1 MSYTGRVTEALDY
14 LMLTPRSSTLQAKC
28 NLCEASIE
36 VSPEVL
42 QVNAGLI
49 TCETCGAEFNAAWN
63 LIDRIPNPILG
74 STIPVKISTF
84 SSLDHEKPLTT
95 PTDDR
100 SASNPAD
107 GYEAGGSFYSSGR
120 TEPRL
125 QIWVD
130 DDSQAPDKDPSVNPR
145 PPEPTEEKSTTRSI
159 WPLAGIFIAV
169 FGLFF
174 QVRFVLLEEIA
185 SAPQMRPFIAA
196 LCRQTGCELAPPLNK
211 PAISVTHSSI
221 DLHRTAPEALI
232 VRVHLL
238 NHSHNSE
245 NYPSL
250 EISLNSASGEL
261 LGRRTYLPR
270 EYGVASGAV
279 VIGSGREAVVRL
291 VLANVDPRVRGLSA
305 RAVRS

>member
-1 MSYTGRVTEALDY
+1 
-14 LMLTPRSSTLQAKC
+14 MLTPRSSTLQARC
-28 NLCEASIE
+28 NLCEALIE

-63 LIDRIPNPILG
+63 LIDQIPNPILG
-74 STIPVKISTF
+74 STIPAKISTF
-84 SSLDHEKPLTT
+84 SSLNHEKPLTT
-95 PTDDR
+95 PAEDH
-100 SASNPAD
+100 SASNPVEGDETD
-107 GYEAGGSFYSSGR
+107 GPFYASGR

-125 QIWVD
+125 QAWVD
-130 DDSQAPDKDPSVNPR
+130 DEPQAPDEGPSINLK
-145 PPEPTEEKSTTRSI
+145 PPHPLAEKSTSRSI
-159 WPLAGIFIAV
+159 WPLAGVLIAV
-169 FGLFF
+169 FSLFF
-174 QVRFVLLEEIA
+174 QVRFIVLEEIA

-196 LCRQTGCELAPPLNK
+196 LCRQTGCELAPPLNG

-245 NYPSL
+245 DYPSL
-250 EISLNSASGEL
+250 EISLNGASGEL

-270 EYGVASGAV
+270 EYGVTGGAS

>member
-1 MSYTGRVTEALDY
+1 
-14 LMLTPRSSTLQAKC
+14 MLTPPSSKLQARC

-36 VSPEVL
+36 VSPEML
-42 QVNAGLI
+42 QVNSGLI
-49 TCETCGAEFNAAWN
+49 ACETCGAEFNAAWH
-63 LIDRIPNPILG
+63 LIDQIPNPILA
-74 STIPVKISTF
+74 STIPVTISTV
-84 SSLDHEKPLTT
+84 SSLRPEQPSTT
-95 PTDDR
+95 PAADR
-100 SASNPAD
+100 HTTHPVEGDEAS
-107 GYEAGGSFYSSGR
+107 GSFYASGR

-125 QIWVD
+125 QVWGD
-130 DDSQAPDKDPSVNPR
+130 DDSRTPDEDPSVNLK
-145 PPEPTEEKSTTRSI
+145 PPHPTAGKSTTRSI
-159 WPLAGIFIAV
+159 WPFAGILIAV
-169 FGLFF
+169 FSLFF

-196 LCRQTGCELAPPLNK
+196 LCRQTGCELAPPLNG
-211 PAISVTHSSI
+211 PAISVTDSRI

-250 EISLNSASGEL
+250 EISLNGASGEL

-270 EYGVASGAV
+270 EYGVAGGAV

-291 VLANVDPRVRGLSA
+291 VLANVDPRVRGVSA

>member
-1 MSYTGRVTEALDY
+1 
-14 LMLTPRSSTLQAKC
+14 MLTPRSSKLQARC

-36 VSPEVL
+36 ISPEVL
-42 QVNAGLI
+42 QVNTGLI
-49 TCETCGAEFNAAWN
+49 ACETCGAEFNAAWN
-63 LIDRIPNPILG
+63 LIDQIPNPILA
-74 STIPVKISTF
+74 SAIPAKISTF
-84 SSLDHEKPLTT
+84 SSLNDEKPLTT
-95 PTDDR
+95 PADDR
-100 SASNPAD
+100 STNYPED
-107 GYEAGGSFYSSGR
+107 DYEAVGSFYSSGR
-120 TEPRL
+120 PEPRL
-125 QIWVD
+125 QAWVD
-130 DDSQAPDKDPSVNPR
+130 DDSQAPDEDPSVSLR
-145 PPEPTEEKSTTRSI
+145 PPDPTEEKLASRSI
-159 WPLAGIFIAV
+159 WPFAGILIAV

-174 QVRFVLLEEIA
+174 QVRFVLLDEIA

-196 LCRQTGCELAPPLNK
+196 LCRQTGCELAPPLNG

-250 EISLNSASGEL
+250 EISLNGASGEL
-261 LGRRTYLPR
+261 LGRRTYLPH
-270 EYGVASGAV
+270 EYGVANGAV

>member
-1 MSYTGRVTEALDY
+1 
-14 LMLTPRSSTLQAKC
+14 MLK
-28 NLCEASIE
+28 
-36 VSPEVL
+36 
-42 QVNAGLI
+42 VNSGLI
-49 TCETCGAEFNAAWN
+49 ACETCGAEFNAAWN
-63 LIDRIPNPILG
+63 LIDQIPNPILA

-84 SSLDHEKPLTT
+84 SSLNPQQPTTT
-95 PTDDR
+95 PADDR
-100 SASNPAD
+100 RATHPVEGD
-107 GYEAGGSFYSSGR
+107 EAGGSFYASGYASGR

-125 QIWVD
+125 QVWRD
-130 DDSQAPDKDPSVNPR
+130 DDSQTPDEDPSVNLKLPH
-145 PPEPTEEKSTTRSI
+145 PTAGKSTTRSI
-159 WPLAGIFIAV
+159 WPFAGILIAV
-169 FGLFF
+169 FSLFF

-196 LCRQTGCELAPPLNK
+196 LCRQTGCELAPPLNG
-211 PAISVTHSSI
+211 PAISVTDSRI

-250 EISLNSASGEL
+250 EISLNGASGEL

-270 EYGVASGAV
+270 EYGVAGGAV

-291 VLANVDPRVRGLSA
+291 VLANVDPRVRGVSA

>member
-1 MSYTGRVTEALDY
+1 
-14 LMLTPRSSTLQAKC
+14 MLTPRSSKLQARC

-36 VSPEVL
+36 VSPEML
-42 QVNAGLI
+42 KVNSGLI
-49 TCETCGAEFNAAWN
+49 ACETCGAEFNAAWN
-63 LIDRIPNPILG
+63 LIDQIPNPILA
-74 STIPVKISTF
+74 STIPVRISTF
-84 SSLDHEKPLTT
+84 SGLRPQQPSTT
-95 PTDDR
+95 P
-100 SASNPAD
+100 AD
-107 GYEAGGSFYSSGR
+107 NRCATHPVDGDEAGDSFYASGYASGR

-125 QIWVD
+125 QVWRD
-130 DDSQAPDKDPSVNPR
+130 DDSQTPDEDPSVNLKLPH
-145 PPEPTEEKSTTRSI
+145 PTAGKSTTRSI
-159 WPLAGIFIAV
+159 WPFAGILIAV
-169 FGLFF
+169 FSLFF

-196 LCRQTGCELAPPLNK
+196 LCRQTGCELAPPLNR
-211 PAISVTHSSI
+211 PAISVTDSRI

-250 EISLNSASGEL
+250 EISLNGASGEL

-270 EYGVASGAV
+270 EYGVAGGAV

-291 VLANVDPRVRGLSA
+291 VLANVDPRVRGVSA

>member
-1 MSYTGRVTEALDY
+1 
-14 LMLTPRSSTLQAKC
+14 MLTPRSSTLQARC

-36 VSPEVL
+36 VSPEML
-42 QVNAGLI
+42 KVNSGLI
-49 TCETCGAEFNAAWN
+49 ACETCGAEFNAAWN
-63 LIDRIPNPILG
+63 LIDQIPNPILA

-84 SSLDHEKPLTT
+84 SSLNPQQPSTT
-95 PTDDR
+95 PADDR
-100 SASNPAD
+100 RATHPVEGD
-107 GYEAGGSFYSSGR
+107 EAGGSFYASGYASGR

-125 QIWVD
+125 QVWRD
-130 DDSQAPDKDPSVNPR
+130 DDSQTPDEDPSVNLKLPH
-145 PPEPTEEKSTTRSI
+145 PTAGKSTTRSI
-159 WPLAGIFIAV
+159 WPFAGILIAV
-169 FGLFF
+169 FSLFF

-196 LCRQTGCELAPPLNK
+196 LCRQTGCELAPPLNR
-211 PAISVTHSSI
+211 PAISVTDSSI

-250 EISLNSASGEL
+250 EISLNGASGEL

-270 EYGVASGAV
+270 EYGVAGSAV

-291 VLANVDPRVRGLSA
+291 VLANVDPRVRGVSA

>member
-1 MSYTGRVTEALDY
+1 
-14 LMLTPRSSTLQAKC
+14 MLK
-28 NLCEASIE
+28 
-36 VSPEVL
+36 
-42 QVNAGLI
+42 VNSGLI
-49 TCETCGAEFNAAWN
+49 ACETCGAEFNAAWN
-63 LIDRIPNPILG
+63 LIDQIPNPILA

-84 SSLDHEKPLTT
+84 SSLNPQQPSTT
-95 PTDDR
+95 PADDR
-100 SASNPAD
+100 RATHPVEGD
-107 GYEAGGSFYSSGR
+107 EAGGSFYASGYASGR

-125 QIWVD
+125 QVWRD
-130 DDSQAPDKDPSVNPR
+130 DDSQTPDEDPSVNLKLPH
-145 PPEPTEEKSTTRSI
+145 PTAEKSTTRSI
-159 WPLAGIFIAV
+159 WPFAGILIAV
-169 FGLFF
+169 FSLFF

-196 LCRQTGCELAPPLNK
+196 LCRQTGCELAPPLNR
-211 PAISVTHSSI
+211 PAISVTDSSI

-250 EISLNSASGEL
+250 EISLNGASGEL

-270 EYGVASGAV
+270 EYGVAGSAV

-291 VLANVDPRVRGLSA
+291 VLANVDPRVRGVSA